1 MAEIGVRLA
10 LGATRGAVLRSVL
23 RESWV
28 SVAAG
33 SVVGL
38 PLAVLLSRVLETL
51 LYQISPWDARVL
63 VGAVACL
70 MLVATTAAAV
80 PAWRA
85 SRVEPLVALRHE

>member
-1 MAEIGVRLA
+1 
-10 LGATRGAVLRSVL
+10 VL

-28 SVAAG
+28 AVAAG

-51 LYQISPWDARVL
+51 LYQVSPWDARVL
-63 VGAVACL
+63 VGAVVCL
-70 MLVATTAAAV
+70 VLVATTAAAV

-85 SRVEPLVALRHE
+85 SRVEPLVALRHQ